1 MSDATGRNASSAAA
15 VKRAARA
22 EAQRRRRQNPE
33 VRAAE
38 AEAKR
43 RRRAAMRAAEAEAY
57 RRRSQE
63 DPAFRAAKAEAQR
76 RRRQNPEVRAAEA
89 EAKRRRRDDPEVRAA
104 EAEAYRRRRQE
115 NPAVR
120 VAKTEAQR
128 RRRQN
133 PKVRAAE
140 AEARRKTRLAKRQG
154 ATKTFKRRFRG
165 NRFMTGCSACGGL
178 WLRNDLKPLPDSCL
192 ETLQQAFPNLDLCQ
206 FRLCSTCMQ
215 SVRKGDIPSSSH
227 NQRLQISPKA
237 NAPPATQCEAS
248 PGELGRKD
256 KSEQRQSLGQWV
268 VTEDCSWRKTQA
280 TQCKSYVDQVRTLG
294 SQAETGHVMAET
306 SAQTAMVFPC
316 TIPAQTRPTHLQ
328 QKKLLA
334 TVSTNPKMPLPRL
347 KPGGMPGNLLATAA
361 APVMK
366 KQTAE
371 LPNFKAI
378 VCLSNSKSPQGEP
391 MCAIGGGN
399 LHPSILPIV
408 PPIMSATPCN
418 FKTKLSQSELLS
430 LSTDASSRLHNLPSG
445 PAIVFSSPNHTGTG
459 IARQTKLL
467 CSPSGASSRDIQLS
481 SAPVALPNTPL
492 SSEISQPLVLCFSQ
506 DSSSSN
512 AHQPL
517 SEPKVVQATL
527 HHAETQLSQS
537 RLLCLSSNSL
547 LPNMPTLPLT
557 TLCRAEAPH
566 LATAENC
573 VTLITV
579 PVMQVCTTES
589 PSFACSQENA
599 HTSLNDHL
607 EPHSS
612 SADTQLE
619 QERHRKATL
628 CNSCVDQVRTL
639 GSQTETGH
647 VMVETST
654 QTAMVLPRTIPVQTR
669 PTKLRSQGTNTVPE

>member
-1 MSDATGRNASSAAA
+1 MPGKCCVPRCNGNYKTGPKVHVFSFPKADEVRKAWIRAIPRENLVVSANSRVCERHFKAEDIVRKTSYIDEATGRTVTASLSHLRLRPDAVPTVFPDCPRYLSREGTRREDPESKRMRLDSAALEK
-15 VKRAARA
+15 VLA
-22 EAQRRRRQNPE
+22 ESIITAQNE
-33 VRAAE
+33 EE
-38 AEAKR
+38 ADK
-43 RRRAAMRAAEAEAY
+43 
-57 RRRSQE
+57 
-63 DPAFRAAKAEAQR
+63 
-76 RRRQNPEVRAAEA
+76 
-89 EAKRRRRDDPEVRAA
+89 
-104 EAEAYRRRRQE
+104 
-115 NPAVR
+115 
-120 VAKTEAQR
+120 
-128 RRRQN
+128 
-133 PKVRAAE
+133 
-140 AEARRKTRLAKRQG
+140 L
-154 ATKTFKRRFRG
+154 
-165 NRFMTGCSACGGL
+165 C
-178 WLRNDLKPLPDSCL
+178 DLKEL
-192 ETLQQAFPNLDLCQ
+192 ANF
-206 FRLCSTCMQ
+206 
-215 SVRKGDIPSSSH
+215 VR
-227 NQRLQISPKA
+227 
-237 NAPPATQCEAS
+237 EAS

-256 KSEQRQSLGQWV
+256 KSEQRQSLGQWF
-268 VTEDCSWRKTQA
+268 VTEECSWRRTQ
-280 TQCKSYVDQVRTLG
+280 
-294 SQAETGHVMAET
+294 
-306 SAQTAMVFPC
+306 
-316 TIPAQTRPTHLQ
+316 HLQ
-328 QKKLLA
+328 KKKLLA

-378 VCLSNSKSPQGEP
+378 VCVANSNSPQEEP
-391 MCAIGGGN
+391 MCAIGSAN
-399 LHPSILPIV
+399 LHHSILSIV

-459 IARQTKLL
+459 IAHQTKLL
-467 CSPSGASSRDIQLS
+467 CSPSGASSCDIQLS
-481 SAPVALPNTPL
+481 SVPVALPNTPL
-492 SSEISQPLVLCFSQ
+492 SSETSQPLVLCFSQ

-512 AHQPL
+512 PHQPL

-547 LPNMPTLPLT
+547 LPKMPTLPLT

-599 HTSLNDHL
+599 HTSPNDHL
-607 EPHSS
+607 EPHLS

-628 CNSCVDQVRTL
+628 CKSCVDQVRTL

-647 VMVETST
+647 VMVETSA

>member
-43 RRRAAMRAAEAEAY
+43 RRRDAMRAAEAEAY

-165 NRFMTGCSACGGL
+165 NRFMTGCSACDGL

-227 NQRLQISPKA
+227 NQRLQIPKA
-237 NAPPATQCEAS
+237 NAPPTTQCEAS

-256 KSEQRQSLGQWV
+256 KSEQRQSLGQWF
-268 VTEDCSWRKTQA
+268 VTEECSWRRTQA

-294 SQAETGHVMAET
+294 SRTETGHVMVET
-306 SAQTAMVFPC
+306 SAQTAMLFPC
-316 TIPAQTRPTHLQ
+316 TIPVQTRPMHLQ
-328 QKKLLA
+328 KKKLLA

-378 VCLSNSKSPQGEP
+378 VCVANSNSPQEEP
-391 MCAIGGGN
+391 MCAIGSAN
-399 LHPSILPIV
+399 LHHSILSIV

-459 IARQTKLL
+459 IAHQTKLL
-467 CSPSGASSRDIQLS
+467 CSPSGASSCDIQLS
-481 SAPVALPNTPL
+481 SVPVALPNTPL
-492 SSEISQPLVLCFSQ
+492 SSETSQPLVLCFSQ

-512 AHQPL
+512 PHQPL

-547 LPNMPTLPLT
+547 LPKMPTLPLT

-589 PSFACSQENA
+589 PSFACSQ
-599 HTSLNDHL
+599 
-607 EPHSS
+607 
-612 SADTQLE
+612 
-619 QERHRKATL
+619 ATL
-628 CNSCVDQVRTL
+628 CKSCVDQVRTL

-647 VMVETST
+647 VMVETSA

>member
-1 MSDATGRNASSAAA
+1 MSDATGRNASS
-15 VKRAARA
+15 ARA

-43 RRRAAMRAAEAEAY
+43 RRRDAMRAAEAEAY

-140 AEARRKTRLAKRQG
+140 AEARRKTRLAKRQS
-154 ATKTFKRRFRG
+154 ATKTFKRRSRG
-165 NRFMTGCSACGGL
+165 NRFMTGCSACDGL
-178 WLRNDLKPLPDSCL
+178 WLRSDLKPLPDSCL
-192 ETLQQAFPNLDLCQ
+192 ETLQQAFPNLDLGQ
-206 FRLCSTCMQ
+206 FRLCSTCML
-215 SVRKGDIPSSSH
+215 SVRKGDIPLSSH

-237 NAPPATQCEAS
+237 IAPPTTQCEAS

-268 VTEDCSWRKTQA
+268 VAEDCSWRKTR
-280 TQCKSYVDQVRTLG
+280 CKSYAEQVPTLG
-294 SQAETGHVMAET
+294 SQTETGHVLVET

-316 TIPAQTRPTHLQ
+316 AIPAQTRPTHLQ

-371 LPNFKAI
+371 LPNVKAI
-378 VCLSNSKSPQGEP
+378 VCLANSKSPQGGP
-391 MCAIGGGN
+391 MCAIGGAN
-399 LHPSILPIV
+399 LNHSILPIV
-408 PPIMSATPCN
+408 PPIMSAIPCN
-418 FKTKLSQSELLS
+418 FKAKLSQSELLS

-445 PAIVFSSPNHTGTG
+445 SAIVFSSPTHTGTG
-459 IARQTKLL
+459 IAHQTKLL

-481 SAPVALPNTPL
+481 SVPVALPNTPL
-492 SSEISQPLVLCFSQ
+492 SSETSQPLVLCFSQ
-506 DSSSSN
+506 DSSSSYP
-512 AHQPL
+512 HQPL
-517 SEPKVVQATL
+517 SETKVVQATL
-527 HHAETQLSQS
+527 HHAKTQLSQS

-547 LPNMPTLPLT
+547 LPSMPTLPLT
-557 TLCRAEAPH
+557 TLRQAEAPH
-566 LATAENC
+566 LARAENC

-589 PSFACSQENA
+589 PSFARSQENA
-599 HTSLNDHL
+599 HTSANDHL
-607 EPHSS
+607 EPHLL

-628 CNSCVDQVRTL
+628 CKSWVDQVRTL

>member
-1 MSDATGRNASSAAA
+1 MPGKCCVPRCNGNYKTGPKVHVFSFPKIDKVRKAWIRAIPRENLVVSANSRVCERHFKTEDIVRKTSYIDEATGRTVTASLSHVRLRPDAVPTVFPDCPSYLSREGTRREDPESKRMRLDSAAL
-15 VKRAARA
+15 
-22 EAQRRRRQNPE
+22 E
-33 VRAAE
+33 
-38 AEAKR
+38 
-43 RRRAAMRAAEAEAY
+43 
-57 RRRSQE
+57 
-63 DPAFRAAKAEAQR
+63 
-76 RRRQNPEVRAAEA
+76 
-89 EAKRRRRDDPEVRAA
+89 
-104 EAEAYRRRRQE
+104 
-115 NPAVR
+115 
-120 VAKTEAQR
+120 
-128 RRRQN
+128 
-133 PKVRAAE
+133 KV
-140 AEARRKTRLAKRQG
+140 LAKSIITAQNEDE
-154 ATKTFKRRFRG
+154 ADKL
-165 NRFMTGCSACGGL
+165 C
-178 WLRNDLKPLPDSCL
+178 DLKEL
-192 ETLQQAFPNLDLCQ
+192 ANF
-206 FRLCSTCMQ
+206 
-215 SVRKGDIPSSSH
+215 VR
-227 NQRLQISPKA
+227 
-237 NAPPATQCEAS
+237 EAS

-589 PSFACSQENA
+589 PSFACSQDSPRCSIRNSHWLNKPPWVVRIIKKAQEEALSVCFCENA

>member
-1 MSDATGRNASSAAA
+1 MPGKCCVPRCNGNYKTGPKVHVFSFPKADEVRKAWIRAIPRENLVVSANSRVCERHFKAEDIVRKTSYIDEATGRTVTASLSHLRLRPDAVPTVFPDCPRYLSREGTRREDPESKRMRLDSAALEK
-15 VKRAARA
+15 VLA
-22 EAQRRRRQNPE
+22 ESIITAQNE
-33 VRAAE
+33 EE
-38 AEAKR
+38 ADK
-43 RRRAAMRAAEAEAY
+43 
-57 RRRSQE
+57 
-63 DPAFRAAKAEAQR
+63 
-76 RRRQNPEVRAAEA
+76 
-89 EAKRRRRDDPEVRAA
+89 
-104 EAEAYRRRRQE
+104 
-115 NPAVR
+115 
-120 VAKTEAQR
+120 
-128 RRRQN
+128 
-133 PKVRAAE
+133 
-140 AEARRKTRLAKRQG
+140 L
-154 ATKTFKRRFRG
+154 
-165 NRFMTGCSACGGL
+165 C
-178 WLRNDLKPLPDSCL
+178 DLKEL
-192 ETLQQAFPNLDLCQ
+192 ANF
-206 FRLCSTCMQ
+206 
-215 SVRKGDIPSSSH
+215 VR
-227 NQRLQISPKA
+227 
-237 NAPPATQCEAS
+237 EAS

-256 KSEQRQSLGQWV
+256 KSEQRQSLGQWF
-268 VTEDCSWRKTQA
+268 VTEECSWRRTQA

-294 SQAETGHVMAET
+294 SRTETGHVMVET
-306 SAQTAMVFPC
+306 SAQTAMLFPC
-316 TIPAQTRPTHLQ
+316 TIPVQTRPMHLQ
-328 QKKLLA
+328 KKKLLA

-378 VCLSNSKSPQGEP
+378 VCVANSNSPQEEP
-391 MCAIGGGN
+391 MCAIGSAN
-399 LHPSILPIV
+399 LHHSILSIV

-459 IARQTKLL
+459 IAHQTKLL
-467 CSPSGASSRDIQLS
+467 CSPSGASSCDIQLS
-481 SAPVALPNTPL
+481 SVPVALPNTPL
-492 SSEISQPLVLCFSQ
+492 SSETSQPLVLCFSQ

-512 AHQPL
+512 PHQPL

-547 LPNMPTLPLT
+547 LPKMPTLPLT

-599 HTSLNDHL
+599 HTSPNDHL
-607 EPHSS
+607 EPHLS

-628 CNSCVDQVRTL
+628 CKSCVDQVRTL

-647 VMVETST
+647 VMVETSA

>member
-1 MSDATGRNASSAAA
+1 MSDATGRNASS
-15 VKRAARA
+15 ARA

-43 RRRAAMRAAEAEAY
+43 RRRDAMRAAEAEAY

-140 AEARRKTRLAKRQG
+140 AEARRKTRLAKRQS
-154 ATKTFKRRFRG
+154 ATKTFKRRSRG
-165 NRFMTGCSACGGL
+165 NRFMTGCSACDGL
-178 WLRNDLKPLPDSCL
+178 WLRSDLKPLPDSCL
-192 ETLQQAFPNLDLCQ
+192 ETLQQAFPNLDLGQ
-206 FRLCSTCMQ
+206 FRLCSTCML
-215 SVRKGDIPSSSH
+215 SVRKGDIPLSSH

-237 NAPPATQCEAS
+237 IAPPTTQCEAS

-268 VTEDCSWRKTQA
+268 VAEDCSWRKT
-280 TQCKSYVDQVRTLG
+280 R
-294 SQAETGHVMAET
+294 
-306 SAQTAMVFPC
+306 
-316 TIPAQTRPTHLQ
+316 HLQ

-371 LPNFKAI
+371 LPNVKAI
-378 VCLSNSKSPQGEP
+378 VCLANSKSPQGGP
-391 MCAIGGGN
+391 MCAIGGAN
-399 LHPSILPIV
+399 LNHSILPIV
-408 PPIMSATPCN
+408 PPIMSAIPCN
-418 FKTKLSQSELLS
+418 FKAKLSQSELLS

-445 PAIVFSSPNHTGTG
+445 SAIVFSSPTHTGTG
-459 IARQTKLL
+459 IAHQTKLL

-481 SAPVALPNTPL
+481 SVPVALPNTPL
-492 SSEISQPLVLCFSQ
+492 SSETSQPLVLCFSQ
-506 DSSSSN
+506 DSSSSYP
-512 AHQPL
+512 HQPL
-517 SEPKVVQATL
+517 SETKVVQATL
-527 HHAETQLSQS
+527 HHAKTQLSQS

-547 LPNMPTLPLT
+547 LPSMPTLPLT
-557 TLCRAEAPH
+557 TLRQAEAPH
-566 LATAENC
+566 LARAENC

-589 PSFACSQENA
+589 PSFARSQENA
-599 HTSLNDHL
+599 HTSANDHL
-607 EPHSS
+607 EPHLL

-628 CNSCVDQVRTL
+628 CKSWVDQVRTL

>member
-43 RRRAAMRAAEAEAY
+43 RRRDAMRAAEAEAY

-165 NRFMTGCSACGGL
+165 NRFMTGCSACDGL

-227 NQRLQISPKA
+227 NQRLQIPKA
-237 NAPPATQCEAS
+237 NAPPTTQCEAS

-256 KSEQRQSLGQWV
+256 KSEQRQSLGQWF
-268 VTEDCSWRKTQA
+268 VTEECSWRRTQ
-280 TQCKSYVDQVRTLG
+280 
-294 SQAETGHVMAET
+294 
-306 SAQTAMVFPC
+306 
-316 TIPAQTRPTHLQ
+316 HLQ
-328 QKKLLA
+328 KKKLLA

-378 VCLSNSKSPQGEP
+378 VCVANSNSPQEEP
-391 MCAIGGGN
+391 MCAIGSAN
-399 LHPSILPIV
+399 LHHSILSIV

-459 IARQTKLL
+459 IAHQTKLL
-467 CSPSGASSRDIQLS
+467 CSPSGASSCDIQLS
-481 SAPVALPNTPL
+481 SVPVALPNTPL
-492 SSEISQPLVLCFSQ
+492 SSETSQPLVLCFSQ

-512 AHQPL
+512 PHQPL

-547 LPNMPTLPLT
+547 LPKMPTLPLT

-599 HTSLNDHL
+599 HTSPNDHL
-607 EPHSS
+607 EPHLS

-628 CNSCVDQVRTL
+628 CKSCVDQVRTL

-647 VMVETST
+647 VMVETSA

>member
-43 RRRAAMRAAEAEAY
+43 RRRDAMRAAEAEAY

-165 NRFMTGCSACGGL
+165 NRFMTGCSACDGL

-227 NQRLQISPKA
+227 NQRLQIPKA
-237 NAPPATQCEAS
+237 NAPPTTQCEAS

-256 KSEQRQSLGQWV
+256 KSEQRQSLGQWF
-268 VTEDCSWRKTQA
+268 VTEECSWRRTQA

-294 SQAETGHVMAET
+294 SRTETGHVMVET
-306 SAQTAMVFPC
+306 SAQTAMLFPC
-316 TIPAQTRPTHLQ
+316 TIPVQTRP
-328 QKKLLA
+328 
-334 TVSTNPKMPLPRL
+334 M
-347 KPGGMPGNLLATAA
+347 
-361 APVMK
+361 
-366 KQTAE
+366 
-371 LPNFKAI
+371 
-378 VCLSNSKSPQGEP
+378 
-391 MCAIGGGN
+391 
-399 LHPSILPIV
+399 
-408 PPIMSATPCN
+408 
-418 FKTKLSQSELLS
+418 
-430 LSTDASSRLHNLPSG
+430 
-445 PAIVFSSPNHTGTG
+445 
-459 IARQTKLL
+459 
-467 CSPSGASSRDIQLS
+467 
-481 SAPVALPNTPL
+481 
-492 SSEISQPLVLCFSQ
+492 

-512 AHQPL
+512 PHQPL

-547 LPNMPTLPLT
+547 LPKMPTLPLT

-599 HTSLNDHL
+599 HTSPNDHL
-607 EPHSS
+607 EPHLS

-628 CNSCVDQVRTL
+628 CKSCVDQVRTL

-647 VMVETST
+647 VMVETSA